1 MVRYKKIK
9 ASYALLGLLLAIAFI
24 GCKSQYVHY
33 INLYVDDS
41 ILTEK
46 CIEQSSPI
54 DTAFASYK
62 IIPLEQLVIHDT
74 TESAKI
80 TVADITDQ
88 VADSLIDHK
97 KKQRTEIKDTTQLL
111 TLRTERESEKT
122 IDSIAL
128 ADKQIVVYDTTEYP
142 DYKVDTVDLV
152 DNQIVV
158 YDTTEHSDY
167 KVDTVDLVDN
177 LIVIYDTT
185 EYPDYKADTIDLVDN
200 HIVIFDSTENAN
212 QKRDTV
218 VSVEDQIVSYD
229 TIKCPDQKRDTVV
242 LVEKQVIGHD
252 STYYAEQNKTIA
264 EQQQIINSLLDKIDK
279 ILVTQEK
286 PRSTDTIISIT
297 EVPVQVPV
305 QVSLKATKENAI
317 LYRELL
323 AKNETIEQ
331 LKSQLRSQQSVIYKK
346 DTVTIIKE
354 VVISDSTTS
363 DTIPELFELQQVLNA
378 QNDTIEK
385 LKTQLNIQQLTDYKV
400 DTIFITKEVAVPDP
414 TPDTIP
420 EFFALQ
426 RELAAT
432 NDTLQQLKG
441 QLKKQQLIIQKRD
454 TITFTAYF
462 DSGKTRP
469 KNETELLKQIKTAV
483 QNKQVEK
490 VTLSGHTDIKGSA
503 EINKKLT
510 QQRLEY
516 IHSKIKT
523 IIPIESIFLQN
534 FADTFAS
541 KTMVPEER
549 RVEIQIFIK

>member
-9 ASYALLGLLLAIAFI
+9 ASYALLGLLLAIVFI

-46 CIEQSSPI
+46 IIEQSSPI

-62 IIPLEQLVIHDT
+62 IIPLNELVISDT
-74 TESAKI
+74 TDSFEISLPDI
-80 TVADITDQ
+80 TVQ
-88 VADSLIDHK
+88 VDDS
-97 KKQRTEIKDTTQLL
+97 TTL
-111 TLRTERESEKT
+111 T
-122 IDSIAL
+122 
-128 ADKQIVVYDTTEYP
+128 DKQIVVYDTTEYLDYKIDTVNLVDNQIVIHDTTEYP

-152 DNQIVV
+152 DNQIVI
-158 YDTTEHSDY
+158 H
-167 KVDTVDLVDN
+167 
-177 LIVIYDTT
+177 DTT
-185 EYPDYKADTIDLVDN
+185 EYPDYKVDTIYLTDN

-229 TIKCPDQKRDTVV
+229 TIKYPEQQRDTII
-242 LVEKQVIGHD
+242 LVDKQGMSYD

-305 QVSLKATKENAI
+305 QVSLEATKENAI

-354 VVISDSTTS
+354 IIVSDSISDS
-363 DTIPELFELQQVLNA
+363 IPGLHALQQTLDDK
-378 QNDTIEK
+378 NDTIQF
-385 LKTQLNIQQLTDYKV
+385 LKYLLKHQQPIEYITDTV
-400 DTIFITKEVAVPDP
+400 TIFKDILVSDP

-426 RELAAT
+426 KELNAK
-432 NDTLQQLKG
+432 NDTIQQLRT
-441 QLKKQQLIIQKRD
+441 QLKKQPQPVVQKKD
-454 TITFTAYF
+454 TLTFIAYF
-462 DSGKTRP
+462 DSGKIRP
-469 KNETELLKQIKTAV
+469 KNETELLKQIKIAV

-490 VTLSGHTDIKGSA
+490 VILSGHTDSKGSA

-510 QQRLEY
+510 QKRLEY
-516 IHSKIKT
+516 ILTKIKT
-523 IIPIESIFLQN
+523 VIPIESIFLQN
-534 FADTFAS
+534 FADSFAS
-541 KTMVPEER
+541 KTFVPEER

>member
-9 ASYALLGLLLAIAFI
+9 ASYALLGLLLAIVFI

-46 CIEQSSPI
+46 IIEQSSPI

-62 IIPLEQLVIHDT
+62 IIPLNELVISDT
-74 TESAKI
+74 TDSFEISLPDI
-80 TVADITDQ
+80 TVQ
-88 VADSLIDHK
+88 VDDS
-97 KKQRTEIKDTTQLL
+97 TTL
-111 TLRTERESEKT
+111 T
-122 IDSIAL
+122 
-128 ADKQIVVYDTTEYP
+128 DKQIVVYDTTEYLDYKIDTVNLVDNQIVIHDTTEYP

-152 DNQIVV
+152 DNQIVI
-158 YDTTEHSDY
+158 H
-167 KVDTVDLVDN
+167 
-177 LIVIYDTT
+177 DTT
-185 EYPDYKADTIDLVDN
+185 EYPDYKVDTIYLTDN

-229 TIKCPDQKRDTVV
+229 TIKYPEQQRDTII
-242 LVEKQVIGHD
+242 LVDKQGMSYD

-305 QVSLKATKENAI
+305 QVSLEATKENAI

-354 VVISDSTTS
+354 VVINDSTTS
-363 DTIPELFELQQVLNA
+363 DTIPELFALQQELNA

-400 DTIFITKEVAVPDP
+400 DTIYITKEVAVPDP

-426 RELAAT
+426 KELAT
-432 NDTLQQLKG
+432 INDTLQQLKG

-490 VTLSGHTDIKGSA
+490 VTLSGHTDSKGSA